1 MDEEPK
7 QRYITI
13 DFHILAYLGDF
24 IKVFEAGV
32 RHSAL
37 AEYQP
42 LVKQEAQSSIPVS
55 SNQKHQAQSPG
66 GR

>member
-7 QRYITI
+7 QRFITI

-42 LVKQEAQSSIPVS
+42 LVKQEATSVL
-55 SNQKHQAQSPG
+55 KVETKTK
-66 GR
+66 